1 MVYENLVVL
10 IIVWAEEGT
19 IVIYSPH
26 FYIRECR
33 AKPFHLVA
41 MVTARSQ
48 LSPGLCSSGVA
59 LAWSSTYLLPSHHHL
74 EFHFREGLKRR
85 LALRGPHS
93 TARATRFGTHCSL
106 LLLCSGITLGKYS
119 TVFGE
124 MGLCSMP
131 IEAISVICFVSD
143 CGQLNLL
150 FGG

>member
-10 IIVWAEEGT
+10 IIVWEEEGT

-33 AKPFHLVA
+33 GKPFHLVA

-48 LSPGLCSSGVA
+48 LSGLCSSGVA

-93 TARATRFGTHCSL
+93 TARATRFGILSL
-106 LLLCSGITLGKYS
+106 GAARDDRSVHTQREGERSGGFIFPRATLPVWD
-119 TVFGE
+119 T
-124 MGLCSMP
+124 L
-131 IEAISVICFVSD
+131 
-143 CGQLNLL
+143 
-150 FGG
+150 